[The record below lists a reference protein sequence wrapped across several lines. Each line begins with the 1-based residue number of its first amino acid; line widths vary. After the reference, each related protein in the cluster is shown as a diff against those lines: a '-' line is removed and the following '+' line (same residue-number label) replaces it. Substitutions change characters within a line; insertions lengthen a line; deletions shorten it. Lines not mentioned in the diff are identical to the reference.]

1 MKGEQ
6 EFWEII
12 KPIWDDERVQ
22 SMSKYIQHGKVTT
35 LTHSLRVAKLCY
47 QLDRFFHTHC
57 DKQVLLQAALLHDFY
72 LYDWH
77 QKDDNH
83 RWHGFHHA
91 EVAVKNAKTHF
102 GIDEKTA
109 SCIAAH
115 MWPLTLR
122 KWPRYKEAWILTLA
136 DKLISIKETILRK

>member
-12 KPIWDDERVQ
+12 KPLWDDERVQ
-22 SMSKYIQHGKVTT
+22 SMSMYIQHGKVTT

-47 QLDRFFHTHC
+47 QLDRFFHAHC
-57 DKQVLLQAALLHDFY
+57 DKRVLLQAALLHDFY

-77 QKDDNH
+77 QKDGSH
-83 RWHGFHHA
+83 KWHGFHHA
-91 EVAVKNAKTHF
+91 EKAVENAKVHF
-102 GIDEKTA
+102 SIDEKTA
-109 SCIAAH
+109 SCIATH

-122 KWPRYKEAWILTLA
+122 KFPRYKEAWILTLA
-136 DKLISIKETILRK
+136 DKMISIKETILRK

>member
-77 QKDDNH
+77 QKDDDH

-91 EVAVKNAKTHF
+91 EKAVKNAKTHF

>member
-77 QKDDNH
+77 QKDDDH

>member
-47 QLDRFFHTHC
+47 RLDRFFHTHC

-77 QKDDNH
+77 QKDDDH

-91 EVAVKNAKTHF
+91 EKAVKNAKTHF

-109 SCIAAH
+109 SCIATH

>member
-12 KPIWDDERVQ
+12 KPLWDDERVQ
-22 SMSKYIQHGKVTT
+22 SMSMYIQHGKVTT
-35 LTHSLRVAKLCY
+35 LVHSLRVAKLCY

-57 DKQVLLQAALLHDFY
+57 NKQVLLQAALLHDFY

-77 QKDDNH
+77 QKDGSH
-83 RWHGFHHA
+83 KWHGFHHA
-91 EVAVKNAKTHF
+91 EKAVENAKAHF
-102 GIDEKTA
+102 SIDEKTA
-109 SCIAAH
+109 SCIATH

-122 KWPRYKEAWILTLA
+122 KLPRYKEAWILTLA
-136 DKLISIKETILRK
+136 DKMISIKETILRK